1 MPLSYSTRAIVTLIT
16 PLLVTACATKGFVRN
31 QVALSRA
38 ATDSAIAT
46 ERDARVAADND
57 LASRIASLRG
67 DLDAMRTE
75 FGAKISSVEGALKFA
90 MPVTFAF
97 NDATVS
103 GEARTMLERFASVAR
118 KYYGTS
124 TITVEGFADPAGSV
138 QYNLAL
144 SRDRAENVLQTLQAL
159 GLTTQPL
166 RAVGYGE
173 SRLVTPGAEKDDPGA
188 QGNRRVVFVIENA
201 GAEAAIALGPSIR

>member
-38 ATDSAIAT
+38 ALDSAIVA
-46 ERDARVAADND
+46 EREARVAADND

-97 NDATVS
+97 DDATVT

-138 QYNLAL
+138 RYNLAL

-188 QGNRRVVFVIENA
+188 QANRRVVFVIENA
-201 GAEAAIALGPSIR
+201 GAEAAIALGPAIR

>member
-16 PLLVTACATKGFVRN
+16 PVLVTACATKGFVRN

-38 ATDSAIAT
+38 AADSALVA
-46 ERDARVAADND
+46 ERDARIAADND
-57 LASRIASLRG
+57 LASRITSLRN
-67 DLDAMRTE
+67 DLDGMRTE

-97 NDATVS
+97 DDATVT
-103 GEARTMLERFASVAR
+103 GEARTMLERFASVAK

-124 TITVEGFADPAGSV
+124 TITVEGFADPAGSM

>member
-38 ATDSAIAT
+38 ATDSAIAM